1 MKKKVAVRILI
12 WVLFAVFLAVFIY
25 SGYRILSYYGE
36 KNKAG
41 NVYNDLLDNYSM
53 PTKKPKPTKDTAD
66 DPTEPTEPPYE
77 QVVDS
82 AAIAAQYPDYQ
93 GWLYSENTKINYPVM
108 QASNNDAYLYHLMDG
123 TYNNNGSLFID
134 YRCAKGFGDDN
145 TIIYG
150 HNMHSGYMF
159 GQLQNYKDPD
169 YYTEHPY
176 FYFETEYGVYRFDIF
191 AAYTTP
197 HDSEAYTISF
207 ASREA
212 FLNYINYAKY
222 QSPFTADVQV
232 GENDRIVTLS
242 TCAYEYTNARYVLVC
257 RVSERMDYEP
267 VQES

>member
-66 DPTEPTEPPYE
+66 DPTEATEPPYE

-197 HDSEAYTISF
+197 HDSEAYTIS
-207 ASREA
+207 
-212 FLNYINYAKY
+212 
-222 QSPFTADVQV
+222 
-232 GENDRIVTLS
+232 
-242 TCAYEYTNARYVLVC
+242 
-257 RVSERMDYEP
+257 
-267 VQES
+267 